1 MLVRLYQEFS
11 PLHVTNSPVL
21 VLSFLHETLM
31 GHKSLVEVKGAIEV
45 KGYFFSD
52 FSGYKDLSLQRLA
65 FLMEMT
71 MRVFGKI
78 EFH

>member
-45 KGYFFSD
+45 KGYFF
-52 FSGYKDLSLQRLA
+52 L
-65 FLMEMT
+65 
-71 MRVFGKI
+71 
-78 EFH
+78 